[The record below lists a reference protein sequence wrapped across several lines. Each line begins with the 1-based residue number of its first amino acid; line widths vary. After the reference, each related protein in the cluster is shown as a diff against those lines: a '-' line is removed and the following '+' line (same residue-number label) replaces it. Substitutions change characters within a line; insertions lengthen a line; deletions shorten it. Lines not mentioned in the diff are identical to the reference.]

1 MTIPTS
7 TEITCTMYSVGTKPE
22 KSIIERSMRYP
33 NANET
38 TTSRR
43 MLTFAVRSIFVLSV
57 RMYCRATS
65 SRLKAMVKFPR
76 VNCVNTSERLY
87 GIDVMGDVPR
97 EAFVMKPTAIDMQNN
112 PNAKTAYRLA
122 NPDSMRRSTTCCI
135 STHRIRPG
143 IRPFIENTA
152 SAISPIS
159 AGRRSSTRSSL
170 YGIPSDDGTSPV
182 LFREVPIFFLRWLK
196 HASVTLKNVSSSSTS
211 KGAGRGVIFTT
222 AESTFGLGS
231 NLDAGTG
238 SMISQSAR

>member
-1 MTIPTS
+1 
-7 TEITCTMYSVGTKPE
+7 
-22 KSIIERSMRYP
+22 MRYP
-33 NANET
+33 KANET
-38 TTSRR
+38 TTSSR
-43 MLTFAVRSIFVLSV
+43 MLIFAVRSILDLSV
-57 RMYCRATS
+57 NMYCRVTS
-65 SRLKAMVKFPR
+65 SRLNAMVKFPR
-76 VNCVNTSERLY
+76 VYCGNTSARLY
-87 GIDVMGDVPR
+87 GMDVIGDVPS

-112 PNAKTAYRLA
+112 PIAKTAYRLP
-122 NPDSMRRSTTCCI
+122 NPDSMGANYNMLYFNPSNVLRRMDQ
-135 STHRIRPG
+135 
-143 IRPFIENTA
+143 FLIENTA

-170 YGIPSDDGTSPV
+170 YGMPSDEDTRPV

-211 KGAGRGVIFTT
+211 NGAGLGVIFTT